1 MIRKRG
7 AQAFLGVIR
16 RIDDDVDLQ
25 IADQQSDQRSDQ
37 RSDQLRHGVATVI
50 TADSVARTATTDRAT
65 ANSTSP
71 EATEKATVE
80 ATTRT
85 QRRYELIADQYPDVF
100 EEIPGL
106 PPERDTQH
114 RTELEADAKPP
125 FRPMIRM
132 SPADL
137 EESRKQIAEFMEK
150 MHVRDSKSP
159 YSAPVIF
166 VRKKEGDLR
175 MCIDY
180 RALNKQTI
188 KDRYPMPRID
198 DLMDQLLSAKVFTKL
213 DLKTVLEQL
222 RKHKLYAKRSKCTFG
237 MPEVE
242 YLGHIVGKHGV
253 RMDDTKVN
261 AIKKWPVP

>member
-1 MIRKRG
+1 
-7 AQAFLGVIR
+7 
-16 RIDDDVDLQ
+16 
-25 IADQQSDQRSDQ
+25 
-37 RSDQLRHGVATVI
+37 
-50 TADSVARTATTDRAT
+50 
-65 ANSTSP
+65 
-71 EATEKATVE
+71 
-80 ATTRT
+80 
-85 QRRYELIADQYPDVF
+85 
-100 EEIPGL
+100 
-106 PPERDTQH
+106 
-114 RTELEADAKPP
+114 
-125 FRPMIRM
+125 
-132 SPADL
+132 
-137 EESRKQIAEFMEK
+137 
-150 MHVRDSKSP
+150 
-159 YSAPVIF
+159 
-166 VRKKEGDLR
+166 